1 MSPKVLFVDDEI
13 AILNGIK
20 LNLGR
25 TFEIS
30 LANGA
35 DEALK
40 MMEEDGPFEVIVS
53 DMRMPGR
60 SGVEVL
66 AHAKSMQPDVMTILL
81 TGHADFEFGG
91 SQALSS
97 GQIFRIL
104 SKPCPPDKIKE
115 AISAAIRAKQRK
127 EGNDSSG
134 AEA

>member
-40 MMEEDGPFEVIVS
+40 MMEEDGPFEVVVS

-81 TGHADFEFGG
+81 TIG
-91 SQALSS
+91 SNVSS
-97 GQIFRIL
+97 MKWRPSLVRLGEW
-104 SKPCPPDKIKE
+104 KVD
-115 AISAAIRAKQRK
+115 
-127 EGNDSSG
+127 
-134 AEA
+134 